1 MHRPSD
7 DDPEATPGSGSPLP
21 TMRDVALHLGVSR
34 QLVSLVMRGAPG
46 PSAESRDR
54 ILEAARELGYR
65 PNASA
70 RLLRQRRT
78 RLIGAMF
85 VLRNPFEVRFVERF
99 VERAAEQG
107 FGVVLGAHSDE
118 RPTDVVVS
126 DLMAQRVEAL
136 VAFNPD
142 PGSPALQDA
151 LDRIPV
157 VWLGEKSP
165 EARADNVRVDD
176 VTGLRL
182 AVEHLVE
189 LGHRDIAYVGGDT
202 GIVGRDRAEAYR
214 RAMSDVGLRHRIEV
228 VPGDFGEEDG
238 ATAARGIAARSE
250 ADRPTA
256 VLTCGDLSAVGVLSA
271 FARAGLAVPGD
282 VSVVGF
288 DDSYVCALS
297 YNDLTSV
304 RQDVEAT
311 AEAALETVV
320 ARLADRTAEPHDVL
334 TPTTLV
340 TRGSTGRAR
349 RGPPAGRPTEEVR
362 SGS

>member
-1 MHRPSD
+1 MPESD
-7 DDPEATPGSGSPLP
+7 DDDHSAVGTPSQLP
-21 TMRDVALHLGVSR
+21 TMGDVARHLGVSR
-34 QLVSLVMRGAPG
+34 QLVSLVMRDAPG
-46 PSAESRDR
+46 PSASSRKR
-54 ILEAARELGYR
+54 ILAAADELGYR

-99 VERAAEQG
+99 VERATEEG

-136 VAFNPD
+136 IAFNPD
-142 PGSPALQDA
+142 PASPALQDA
-151 LDRIPV
+151 LERLPV

-165 EARADNVRVDD
+165 EARADNVRVDE
-176 VTGLRL
+176 VTGLRF

-189 LGHRDIAYVGGDT
+189 LGHRDIAYVGGYP
-202 GIVGRDRAEAYR
+202 GIVGRDRADAYR
-214 RAMSDVGLRHRIEV
+214 GAMASAGLGDRVEV
-228 VPGDFGEEDG
+228 ISGDFGEEDG
-238 ATAARGIAARSE
+238 AAAAREIAARPVSE
-250 ADRPTA
+250 RPTA
-256 VLTCGDLSAVGVLSA
+256 ILSCSDLSAVGLLAA
-271 FARAGLAVPGD
+271 FARAGVSVPDD

-311 AEAALETVV
+311 VEAALHTIVV
-320 ARLADRTAEPHDVL
+320 RLAEPATAPHDVL
-334 TPTTLV
+334 TPTLLV
-340 TRGSTGRAR
+340 MRGSTGRVRADR
-349 RGPPAGRPTEEVR
+349 APAGGVPL
-362 SGS
+362 G